1 MSTYRAELLEQRFQV
16 IYCVQNKKLE
26 LFKGTI
32 KEVILTIVNGKVSS
46 SHHFVVFDESDQVWL
61 NLDHYVYF
69 WSILALV
76 WHQQG

>member
-16 IYCVQNKKLE
+16 IYCVQNNKLE

-32 KEVILTIVNGKVSS
+32 KEVILTIVNGKVS